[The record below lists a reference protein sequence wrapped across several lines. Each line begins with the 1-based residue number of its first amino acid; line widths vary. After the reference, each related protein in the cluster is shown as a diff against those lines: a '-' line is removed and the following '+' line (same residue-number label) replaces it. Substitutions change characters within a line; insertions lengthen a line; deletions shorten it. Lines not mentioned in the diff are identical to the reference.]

1 MTKFLLIL
9 LGVNIAALIAVTILY
24 RRAKKAQRRR
34 RIEAPNSQYKS
45 QYVMDLEAKQR
56 WEALDLS
63 LLHEVNREEFEKIL
77 GKVRRTSVRELTPQE
92 RAFLDRMVE
101 AERRV
106 RRTAREAKAPPPTP
120 LHGTS

>member
-77 GKVRRTSVRELTPQE
+77 GKVRRTSVRELSSQE

-106 RRTAREAKAPPPTP
+106 RRTARETKAPPPTP